1 MMLFRRQEGNETD
14 FETAALPYMDELYR
28 TARRLT
34 GSPTEAEDVVQET
47 YLQAWK
53 SFHRFESGTN
63 CRAWLHK
70 ILFHVVQHYRRRSFR
85 LVLKKD
91 DEETFEDNLTYEPPI
106 PEQVTD
112 EDVLAAFERI
122 PVHYREVVL
131 LADVHEFAYRE
142 IAETLSIPVGT
153 VMSRL
158 NRGRNLLRQELGSFA
173 AGYGIKQTGE
183 ARGQGV

>member
-1 MMLFRRQEGNETD
+1 MHKGSETD
-14 FETAALPYMDELYR
+14 FEATALPHLDELYR

-70 ILFHVVQHYRRRSFR
+70 ILFHVVQHYRRKSFR
-85 LVLKKD
+85 LVLKQD
-91 DEETFEDNLTYEPPI
+91 DEDTLEENLTYEPPI
-106 PEQVTD
+106 PEEVTD
-112 EDVLAAFERI
+112 DDVLAAFQKI
-122 PVHYREVVL
+122 PEHYREVVL

-142 IAETLSIPVGT
+142 IAETLSIPLGT

-158 NRGRNLLRQELGSFA
+158 NRGRNLLRQELSSFA
-173 AGYGIKQTGE
+173 AGFGTRQRGE
-183 ARGQGV
+183 ARGQEI

>member
-1 MMLFRRQEGNETD
+1 MLFSGHQRSETD
-14 FETAALPYMDELYR
+14 FEAVALPHLDELYR
-28 TARRLT
+28 TARRMT

-70 ILFHVVQHYRRRSFR
+70 ILFHVVQHHRRKSFR
-85 LVLKKD
+85 LVLNKD
-91 DEETFEDNLTYEPPI
+91 DEDTIEENLTYEPPI
-106 PEQVTD
+106 PEEVTD
-112 EDVLAAFERI
+112 DDVLAAFEKI
-122 PVHYREVVL
+122 PAHYREVVL

-142 IAETLSIPVGT
+142 IAETLSIPLGT

-173 AGYGIKQTGE
+173 AGYGIKQRRE
-183 ARGQGV
+183 ARGQVV

>member
-1 MMLFRRQEGNETD
+1 MPFNTHHGNDTD
-14 FETAALPYMDELYR
+14 FEAAAFPYLDELYR

-34 GSPTEAEDVVQET
+34 GSSTEAEDIVQET
-47 YLQAWK
+47 YLQAWQ

-70 ILFHVVQHYRRRSFR
+70 ILFHVVQHHRRKSFR

-91 DEETFEDNLTYEPPI
+91 DDDTYEENLPYEPPI
-106 PEQVTD
+106 PEQLTD
-112 EDVLAAFERI
+112 DDVLAAFDRI
-122 PVHYREVVL
+122 PAHYRDVVL

-173 AGYGIKQTGE
+173 ASYGIKQTAE
-183 ARGQGV
+183 ARGQ